1 MPDPYEVL
9 GVARGASLDQVR
21 TAYRRAC
28 KTRHPDMGGSHE
40 AMVELNAA
48 YAFVLGELK
57 RRRQSEREDT
67 AQTAPRDEPR
77 REPDTDRDIDEELE
91 NLRRASQDYEERI
104 RAKRQEAWDAG
115 ERVQWAKLGWDDLFA
130 YLVRTARSGLKGI
143 ALLVA
148 ALMGLGSLLVE
159 LNVVSL
165 LIVAGSLF
173 GLAISVALKND
184 KGGLMS
190 ASLLLFGL
198 MTVVLPPVRTAVLA
212 APLATVGVLIC
223 LALIFKFVQ
232 QGGRAGLMTGGV
244 LSAYVLVVIVAGA
257 IQQRTPPASVPADQ
271 TARSRPSPIAPSVT
285 MLVTPSI
292 TPQPPQPA
300 APPEERTLIAS
311 DGATLKFVEGVAYR
325 LKVRTGHQTT
335 LRATSG
341 LVRLERNNGTTPCVD
356 MLEFAAELGDGPWRA
371 VDNTIRTCR
380 AQATM
385 RVMIGGRF
393 TIPSGIEAD

>member
-21 TAYRRAC
+21 AAYRRAC

-40 AMVELNAA
+40 AMVELNTA

-57 RRRQSEREDT
+57 RQRQSERDDT
-67 AQTAPRDEPR
+67 AQATPREEAHR
-77 REPDTDRDIDEELE
+77 GANGPDTDRDIDEELE
-91 NLRRASQDYEERI
+91 NLRRAWEDYEERI

-115 ERVQWAKLGWDDLFA
+115 KPAQWAKLGWDDLFA

-198 MTVVLPPVRTAVLA
+198 MTVVLPPVRTAVFA
-212 APLATVGVLIC
+212 APLATLGVLFC

-232 QGGRAGLMTGGV
+232 QGGRAGAMTGG
-244 LSAYVLVVIVAGA
+244 LLATYVLVVIVAGA
-257 IQQRTPPASVPADQ
+257 VQQPTAPANV
-271 TARSRPSPIAPSVT
+271 
-285 MLVTPSI
+285 LV
-292 TPQPPQPA
+292 
-300 APPEERTLIAS
+300 
-311 DGATLKFVEGVAYR
+311 D
-325 LKVRTGHQTT
+325 
-335 LRATSG
+335 
-341 LVRLERNNGTTPCVD
+341 
-356 MLEFAAELGDGPWRA
+356 
-371 VDNTIRTCR
+371 
-380 AQATM
+380 
-385 RVMIGGRF
+385 
-393 TIPSGIEAD
+393 